1 MKNKIVIPD
10 ELEFKQTVIM
20 MGLEEIGTDVQ
31 SRAMLTKSFFFFFF
45 ACHQHSP
52 KRDQCKRNLATL
64 ILNRYPC
71 VFSYFKNHIL
81 DSIY

>member
-31 SRAMLTKSFFFFFF
+31 SRAMLTKRFFFFFLHVTNT
-45 ACHQHSP
+45 AL
-52 KRDQCKRNLATL
+52 REINARE
-64 ILNRYPC
+64 I
-71 VFSYFKNHIL
+71 
-81 DSIY
+81 